1 MCMNATA
8 YELLASI
15 ARYWFIALALFI
27 LVRMLLSVTREM
39 RIERQ
44 VQKEIGRAGAGVN
57 ATLIL
62 LSDED
67 RKLKRGKAY
76 PVSGE
81 TTIGRAARCDAVIKS
96 TSLLGMHCIIGA
108 DRSGMYV
115 SPVGKAFVVVDGE
128 PVSGRAPVR
137 DGSHIQMGGLIFLL
151 RLEEANGEEQ

>member
-1 MCMNATA
+1 MNATA

-44 VQKEIGRAGAGVN
+44 VRKEIGRAGAGIS

-62 LSDED
+62 LSDENK
-67 RKLKRGKAY
+67 KLKRGKAY
-76 PVSGE
+76 SVSGE
-81 TTIGRAARCDAVIKS
+81 TTLGAAARCDIAIRS
-96 TSLLGMHCIIGA
+96 AALQGMHCILGTE
-108 DRSGMYV
+108 SGGIYV
-115 SPVGKAFVVVDGE
+115 APVGKAFVAVDGE
-128 PVSGRAPVR
+128 PVSGRAQVG

-151 RLEEANGEEQ
+151 RLEETNDEEQ

>member
-1 MCMNATA
+1 MNATA
-8 YELLASI
+8 YELLAAI
-15 ARYWFIALALFI
+15 AKYWFIALALFI

-39 RIERQ
+39 RIEQQ
-44 VQKEIGRAGAGVN
+44 VQKEIGLAGASIN

-81 TTIGRAARCDAVIKS
+81 TTVGTAMRCDVTIKS
-96 TSLLGMHCIIGA
+96 PSLQGMHCILGA
-108 DRSGMYV
+108 DRSGMYIA
-115 SPVGKAFVVVDGE
+115 PVGKAFVVVNGE
-128 PVSGRAPVR
+128 PVTGRAPVQ

-151 RLEEANGEEQ
+151 RLEETHDDEP

>member
-1 MCMNATA
+1 MNATA

-15 ARYWFIALALFI
+15 AKYWFIALALFI
-27 LVRMLLSVTREM
+27 LFRMLLSVTREM

-44 VQKEIGRAGAGVN
+44 VQKEIGRAGASIN

-67 RKLKRGKAY
+67 RKLKRGKSY

-81 TTIGRAARCDAVIKS
+81 TTVGTAARCDVTIKS
-96 TSLLGMHCIIGA
+96 PSLEGMHCILGA
-108 DRSGMYV
+108 DRNGMYV
-115 SPVGKAFVVVDGE
+115 APVGRAFVVVDGE
-128 PVSGRAPVR
+128 PVSGRAAVQ

-151 RLEEANGEEQ
+151 RLEETNDDEQ